1 MDCSIMTLNP
11 HLKFFFTLSNID
23 RNKTLRIIVFS
34 LLYISGES
42 IIPFIIRELIRSIEK
57 KALLFLFLLSILIL
71 LVYSLIRAFWGLSD
85 YEVSRFKI
93 GVKGYFRKKIYEKL
107 TQLSISDFN
116 KFSKGELISRA
127 TSDIDIIGENSPL
140 LPALFCAFLEL
151 IVLCFVL
158 IKLNLFLALIT
169 IFTFPLYSI
178 FEKKYKPKLEKESE
192 KEREKSG
199 SIVESIRETLE
210 GVLTINIFNSQ
221 RYFIRIFDEKVKEW
235 EKTAVK
241 KMRYFYTY
249 WGITSYMEYTL
260 PVIILGVGS
269 IMANMKLIDI
279 PTLIAIFFLVGRVY
293 IPVWNLN
300 FLITTIPAAYPSVRR
315 ILEIINYK
323 IDTRSEISFIP
334 SSSKKIKFE
343 NVTFSYNGIENVL
356 ENLTLEIP
364 LGKWT
369 AIVGPTGSGKSTIFY
384 ILLGLYKPQKGNIYI
399 EDEELFQCNSDEI
412 RKKILYVANKD
423 FIFNGSI
430 LQNLTLGETYS
441 ESEIKKIAEI
451 TMISEFTRDL
461 EIDAKELSD
470 GQKQRIAL
478 ARALLRSPKILML
491 DEAMAPVDT
500 KIEEIIFSQIKY
512 YFPSLTVIIASHRLS
527 TILMVDKIAV
537 LKDGKIEAIGS
548 HSELF
553 KNCNYYKELI
563 ENQVIR

>member
-1 MDCSIMTLNP
+1 MIQDR
-11 HLKFFFTLSNID
+11 KF
-23 RNKTLRIIVFS
+23 
-34 LLYISGES
+34 
-42 IIPFIIRELIRSIEK
+42 
-57 KALLFLFLLSILIL
+57 LLFH
-71 LVYSLIRAFWGLSD
+71 
-85 YEVSRFKI
+85 
-93 GVKGYFRKKIYEKL
+93 
-107 TQLSISDFN
+107 
-116 KFSKGELISRA
+116 
-127 TSDIDIIGENSPL
+127 
-140 LPALFCAFLEL
+140 
-151 IVLCFVL
+151 
-158 IKLNLFLALIT
+158 
-169 IFTFPLYSI
+169 
-178 FEKKYKPKLEKESE
+178 
-192 KEREKSG
+192 
-199 SIVESIRETLE
+199 
-210 GVLTINIFNSQ
+210 
-221 RYFIRIFDEKVKEW
+221 
-235 EKTAVK
+235 
-241 KMRYFYTY
+241 
-249 WGITSYMEYTL
+249 
-260 PVIILGVGS
+260 PVQ
-269 IMANMKLIDI
+269 
-279 PTLIAIFFLVGRVY
+279 
-293 IPVWNLN
+293 
-300 FLITTIPAAYPSVRR
+300 
-315 ILEIINYK
+315 
-323 IDTRSEISFIP
+323 
-334 SSSKKIKFE
+334 KKIKFE

>member
-1 MDCSIMTLNP
+1 MTLNP

>member
-1 MDCSIMTLNP
+1 MTLNP

-221 RYFIRIFDEKVKEW
+221 R
-235 EKTAVK
+235 
-241 KMRYFYTY
+241 
-249 WGITSYMEYTL
+249 
-260 PVIILGVGS
+260 
-269 IMANMKLIDI
+269 
-279 PTLIAIFFLVGRVY
+279 
-293 IPVWNLN
+293 
-300 FLITTIPAAYPSVRR
+300 
-315 ILEIINYK
+315 
-323 IDTRSEISFIP
+323 
-334 SSSKKIKFE
+334 
-343 NVTFSYNGIENVL
+343 
-356 ENLTLEIP
+356 
-364 LGKWT
+364 
-369 AIVGPTGSGKSTIFY
+369 
-384 ILLGLYKPQKGNIYI
+384 
-399 EDEELFQCNSDEI
+399 
-412 RKKILYVANKD
+412 
-423 FIFNGSI
+423 
-430 LQNLTLGETYS
+430 
-441 ESEIKKIAEI
+441 
-451 TMISEFTRDL
+451 
-461 EIDAKELSD
+461 
-470 GQKQRIAL
+470 
-478 ARALLRSPKILML
+478 
-491 DEAMAPVDT
+491 
-500 KIEEIIFSQIKY
+500 
-512 YFPSLTVIIASHRLS
+512 
-527 TILMVDKIAV
+527 
-537 LKDGKIEAIGS
+537 
-548 HSELF
+548 
-553 KNCNYYKELI
+553 
-563 ENQVIR
+563 